1 VNWPAVAWREVPTVL
16 SSSLRR
22 ADADARAR
30 FGIEALQ
37 LMEIAGWQVARFVDA
52 FQGGIRGRHVTV
64 VAGAGN
70 NGGDALAAARFLL
83 QRGAMVGVSMVPPT
97 DGASLVAHH
106 ASTVRRMGIVARDA
120 PDGIG
125 GSTDLIIDGLLG
137 TGIRPPLRE
146 PASHIIAVMNGAGRP
161 IVAIDVPSGLD
172 ADTGLGAQGAIRAT
186 ATVTLVA
193 PKPGLAGARN
203 AGRVFLAD
211 LGMPATLFG
220 AQGAAL
226 ADLYAVGDL
235 IELVDPERRLVPD
248 TSPS

>member
-1 VNWPAVAWREVPTVL
+1 MNWPAVRWRDVPTVS

-22 ADADARAR
+22 ADVDARVR

-52 FQGGIRGRHVTV
+52 FTGGIRGRHVTV

-83 QRGAMVGVSMVPPT
+83 QRGAMASVSMVSPT

-106 ASTVRRMGIVARDA
+106 ANIIRRMGILAREA

-137 TGIRPPLRE
+137 TGIRPPPRE
-146 PASHIIAVMNGAGRP
+146 PASRIIEAINGAGRP
-161 IVAIDVPSGLD
+161 IIAIDVPSGLD
-172 ADTGLGAQGAIRAT
+172 ADTGLGAEGAVRAT

-193 PKPGLAGARN
+193 PKAGLASASN

-211 LGMPATLFG
+211 LGMPANLFG
-220 AQGAAL
+220 TAGVAL
-226 ADLYAVGDL
+226 AALYAVGDL

-248 TSPS
+248 TTPS